1 MPIGIYILG
10 YLVDDALIVG
20 AAVIALSSRKL
31 AEHAGQL
38 LKLMSRVVN
47 AIGWE
52 SAASLTRIIGVVAL

>member
-47 AIGWE
+47 AMVGRV
-52 SAASLTRIIGVVAL
+52 LLL